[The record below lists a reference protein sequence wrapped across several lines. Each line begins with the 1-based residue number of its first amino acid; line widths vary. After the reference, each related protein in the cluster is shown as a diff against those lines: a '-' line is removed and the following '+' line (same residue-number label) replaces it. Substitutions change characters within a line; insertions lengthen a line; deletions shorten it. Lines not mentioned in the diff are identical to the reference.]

1 MDAMTR
7 RIRTGSNIFQA
18 RLEFLVQE
26 RGVAQTARFY
36 GRTPRTVRRWLGGE
50 NTPSQAIRESVRR
63 RGLTAGAPQAQQI
76 RVRGRFSQEGTIARG
91 GSLNAVAAINRRMRR
106 VRDAEIRAARR
117 AGSQRRE
124 RAARTLPT
132 RMTRDEATSLA
143 IRRERLMSDEAGR
156 VGPAGEIQFGS
167 DIVGEPPAREF
178 EPDEDNIG
186 DYWDEYEWEMD
197 SWALWREEFES
208 RGGS

>member
-1 MDAMTR
+1 MTR
-7 RIRTGSNIFQA
+7 TIRTGSNIFQA

-50 NTPSQAIRESVRR
+50 TTPSQAIRESVRR

-117 AGSQRRE
+117 AGDARRM
-124 RAARTLPT
+124 RVARTLPT

-143 IRRERLMSDEAGR
+143 IRRERLMSDDAGR
-156 VGPAGEIQFGS
+156 IGPSGEIQIGD
-167 DIVGEPPAREF
+167 DIVGEPPAQEYEGEAPF
-178 EPDEDNIG
+178 D
-186 DYWDEYEWEMD
+186 DYWDAYEWEMD

>member
-124 RAARTLPT
+124 RVARTLPT
-132 RMTRDEATSLA
+132 RLSRDEATA
-143 IRRERLMSDEAGR
+143 IALRRERLMSDEPGR
-156 VGPAGEIQFGS
+156 VGPSGEIQIGG
-167 DIVGEPPAREF
+167 DIVGEPPAQEY
-178 EPDEDNIG
+178 EGDEG
-186 DYWDEYEWEMD
+186 YDYWDEIDDYDIDDWDAWRTDYE
-197 SWALWREEFES
+197 ARA
-208 RGGS
+208 G